1 LLEILHDNIQH
12 ILSMAGDLDLC
23 IKLIRKLTV
32 MVSLLILTQVVL
44 ASNVPNI
51 PQLAP
56 PQVAARSHILIDCY
70 SDAVLS
76 EENSSEIVEPASL
89 TKIMTMYVVD
99 HEVKKG
105 ALKLDDKV
113 IVSQKAWRATGSR
126 MFLEE
131 NSEVSVEELMKGII
145 IQSGNDASVAI
156 AEHVA
161 GSEESFA
168 QLMNFYAKQLGM
180 NNTNFVNAT
189 GLPAENHYT
198 TAKDLAIL
206 AKHIIRDFPE
216 TYDVYSQR
224 EFTYHGITQQ
234 NRNRLLSRNSHVDG
248 IKTGQTDRA
257 GYCLAASGKVDGMR
271 LIAIVMGTA
280 SDSVRTNEANKLLS
294 WGFRFFETK
303 KVYEKHQPL
312 KQIKV
317 WLGKSSSLAIGL
329 EDDLFLTVPQGKY
342 NKLSSSL
349 QVSEAIRAPIKA
361 GEVVGMF
368 TIKDE
373 ANNVVLERKLIALDN
388 VDKGNIWK
396 RFRDSISLSASS
408 LMKKMES

>member
-1 LLEILHDNIQH
+1 
-12 ILSMAGDLDLC
+12 MTGDLGLY
-23 IKLIRKLTV
+23 IKLTGKLTV
-32 MVSLLILTQVVL
+32 AIALLLLTQVSI
-44 ASNVPNI
+44 AANNPNI
-51 PQLAP
+51 PQLAS
-56 PQVAARSHILIDCY
+56 PQIAARSHILIDCY

-76 EENSSEIVEPASL
+76 EENSAEMVEPASL
-89 TKIMTMYVVD
+89 TKMMTMYVVD
-99 HEVKKG
+99 HEIKNG

-126 MFLEE
+126 MFLED
-131 NSEVSVEELMKGII
+131 NSQVPVEELMKGII

-156 AEHVA
+156 AEHIA

-168 QLMNFYAKQLGM
+168 QLMNFHAKQLGM

-198 TAKDLAIL
+198 TAQDLAIL
-206 AKHIIRDFPE
+206 AKHIIKDFPE
-216 TYDVYSQR
+216 TYNLYSQR

-234 NRNRLLSRNSHVDG
+234 NRNRLLSRNVHVDG

-257 GYCLAASGKVDGMR
+257 GYCLAASGKVDNMR
-271 LIAIVMGTA
+271 LIAIVMGTP
-280 SDSVRTNEANKLLS
+280 SDTARTNEANKLLS

-312 KQIKV
+312 KQVKI
-317 WLGKSSSLAIGL
+317 WLGKNSSLSIGL
-329 EDDLFLTVPQGKY
+329 EEDLFLTVAQGKY

-349 QVSEAIRAPIKA
+349 QVSEAIRAPIRA
-361 GEVVGMF
+361 GEVVGTF

-373 ANNVVLERKLIALDN
+373 KNNILFERKLIALDN
-388 VDKGNIWK
+388 IEKGNIWK
-396 RFRDSISLSASS
+396 RLKDSVSLSASS
-408 LMKKMES
+408 LMKKMEV